1 MKKLQRILEWVIAFL
16 MFLSGRNV
24 EKWRGKY
31 EENRFD
37 CDSLLGNERRPVF
50 YGVRSGC
57 LPSQA
62 GIQRAGIPLLYPEG
76 RADCVYPSGG
86 EDRGACQGA
95 QCDEYRYLLWRR
107 AGREGPSQGY
117 PDGGQVHSMRVLVK
131 TLLKQYPGSRVCG
144 HRDLSP
150 DLNANGEIEPE
161 EWIKQ
166 CPCFNVIE
174 DKKLHWCFRIDYESP
189 KGLIKLTL
197 LAVCFSWNK
206 CNK

>member
-1 MKKLQRILEWVIAFL
+1 M
-16 MFLSGRNV
+16 
-24 EKWRGKY
+24 
-31 EENRFD
+31 
-37 CDSLLGNERRPVF
+37 F

-86 EDRGACQGA
+86 EDRAHAKGHNATSIGICYEGGLDA
-95 QCDEYRYLLWRR
+95 R
-107 AGREGPSQGY
+107 GRPKDTRTEW
-117 PDGGQVHSMRVLVK
+117 QVHSMRVLVK

-174 DKKLHWCFRIDYESP
+174 DKKLH
-189 KGLIKLTL
+189 
-197 LAVCFSWNK
+197 
-206 CNK
+206 

>member
-95 QCDEYRYLLWRR
+95 QCDEYRYLLLRL
-107 AGREGPSQGY
+107 AGCEGPSQGY
-117 PDGGQVHSMRVLVK
+117 PDGVAGTFDAGV
-131 TLLKQYPGSRVCG
+131 
-144 HRDLSP
+144 
-150 DLNANGEIEPE
+150 GE
-161 EWIKQ
+161 
-166 CPCFNVIE
+166 NVIE
-174 DKKLHWCFRIDYESP
+174 TVSRQPCVWPPGSESGPERQWGDRARGMDK
-189 KGLIKLTL
+189 
-197 LAVCFSWNK
+197 AVSVF
-206 CNK
+206 